1 MSTEARLR
9 ESLALHGRSLYER
22 GLSPGSSGNLSARL
36 GDGLLVTPTGSCLGR
51 LDPGQ
56 ISRVDGDGQH
66 LAGEKP
72 SGEES

>member
-1 MSTEARLR
+1 MSTEARLD
-9 ESLALHGRSLYER
+9 
-22 GLSPGSSGNLSARL
+22 
-36 GDGLLVTPTGSCLGR
+36 DGLLVTLTGSGLGR
-51 LDPGQ
+51 FDPAQ